1 MHKILPVSNERW
13 AGRSKIK
20 NAANRRKT
28 ACSGAFG
35 VPDTTRTCD
44 PGLRR
49 LVLYPTELLGH
60 ISKIFNFPAQTDS
73 NELPLRRLV
82 LYPTELLGHISKI
95 FNFPAQTDSNELPL
109 RRRTLYPPELRRHI
123 YFVSIAEIPYK
134 IKAKR
139 RAHRRTSLFSRPHF
153 PAQSKS
159 RPPQEPCKPL
169 RRPNILLILILIIS
183 QTVYSATKLTST

>member
-1 MHKILPVSNERW
+1 MTLTILLSRIYIAAHKILPVSNERW

-60 ISKIFNFPAQTDS
+60 ISKLFNFSAQTDS
-73 NELPLRRLV
+73 NELPLRSCKDCFPFRHGISLSIPKNACIWAFVDV
-82 LYPTELLGHISKI
+82 LHPTLSHVVPRK
-95 FNFPAQTDSNELPL
+95 NP
-109 RRRTLYPPELRRHI
+109 RH
-123 YFVSIAEIPYK
+123 
-134 IKAKR
+134 
-139 RAHRRTSLFSRPHF
+139 
-153 PAQSKS
+153 
-159 RPPQEPCKPL
+159 
-169 RRPNILLILILIIS
+169 
-183 QTVYSATKLTST
+183 

>member
-73 NELPLRRLV
+73 NELPLRRRS
-82 LYPTELLGHISKI
+82 LYTTELQGRMESICVASDACMASRIRGGLSALLSGHGGSAENIVPV
-95 FNFPAQTDSNELPL
+95 FCPAVNGKGLP
-109 RRRTLYPPELRRHI
+109 
-123 YFVSIAEIPYK
+123 
-134 IKAKR
+134 
-139 RAHRRTSLFSRPHF
+139 HRRQPSVAHWMTRTRITFSSAVTSPR
-153 PAQSKS
+153 
-159 RPPQEPCKPL
+159 
-169 RRPNILLILILIIS
+169 
-183 QTVYSATKLTST
+183 TD